1 MPNLENLKKQAKQHL
16 RWHRSRYHPVAVR
29 IRAMLPRYHGLT
41 DKGVLDSPF
50 RLSDAQELV
59 ARSAGFESWG
69 ALRQEIAAMTD
80 PYPVP
85 RQVPV
90 ILSAEPQLFVR
101 DIPAA
106 CAFYA
111 GTLGFEVAFMY
122 GEPPY
127 YGQVAR
133 GGARL
138 NLRHADSPAL
148 DPVQRDRE
156 ALLAATVT
164 ADGIKALFLECQAA
178 GCEFAQMLRREPW
191 GAWTFI
197 VRDPD
202 GNLILFSGRAE

>member
-16 RWHRSRYHPVAVR
+16 RWHRVRYHPVAVP

-69 ALRQEIAAMTD
+69 ALRQGIAAMTD
-80 PYPVP
+80 PSPAP
-85 RQVPV
+85 GQVPV

-101 DIPAA
+101 DVPAA

-111 GTLGFEVAFMY
+111 GTLGFRVAFMF
-122 GEPPY
+122 GDPPY

-138 NLRHADSPAL
+138 NLRHLDAPA
-148 DPVQRDRE
+148 PVPAQQDRD
-156 ALLAATVT
+156 AFLAATVT
-164 ADGIKALFLECQAA
+164 VDGIKALFLECQAA
-178 GCEFAQMLRREPW
+178 GAAFAQALRREPW

-202 GNLILFSGRAE
+202 SNLILFAGRAE